1 VKPWLRKGNG
11 GMAAAQNGRL
21 FLGDLDPVTAGL
33 TAQVVSRPGVW
44 VISIPGVGS
53 KPRSERAAS

>member
-1 VKPWLRKGNG
+1 
-11 GMAAAQNGRL
+11 MAAAQNGRL